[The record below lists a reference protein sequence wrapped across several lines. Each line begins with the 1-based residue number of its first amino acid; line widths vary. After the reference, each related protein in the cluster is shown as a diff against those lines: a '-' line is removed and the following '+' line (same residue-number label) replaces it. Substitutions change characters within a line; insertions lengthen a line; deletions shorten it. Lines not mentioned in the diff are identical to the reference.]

1 MGKGGRRGCLGRV
14 GRRWSLGRRMREL
27 LTGRGNRVGEVVT
40 GFAVEGEWGGNVGDV
55 GKVGGAVLGG
65 TGALV
70 AAPAIAAAVVATI
83 AGVWSSVLAGVAAT
97 TVGLGFAPVLFVPG
111 TLRGK
116 LCLWHTLHFVVI
128 HPHTLVTLDA
138 VGVVATVDP
147 VPAVL
152 DKPVVGC
159 SWVAVGRWVGVV
171 MVHPQRLSKIC
182 SRGYESFGRVW
193 CWLCSRMR
201 GRLGTHKRGSWG
213 SSHNRGM
220 WGRAHDRGSRGG
232 N

>member
-14 GRRWSLGRRMREL
+14 GRRWREL

-55 GKVGGAVLGG
+55 GKVGGAVLGV

-70 AAPAIAAAVVATI
+70 AASVIAAAVVATI

-116 LCLWHTLHFVVI
+116 LCLWHTRHGVVV
-128 HPHTLVTLDA
+128 HACTLVTLDA
-138 VGVVATVDP
+138 VGGWATVDLI
-147 VPAVL
+147 PAVF

-159 SWVAVGRWVGVV
+159 SRVGVGRRVGGPISLPV
-171 MVHPQRLSKIC
+171 RLSEPC
-182 SRGYESFGRVW
+182 SRGYESFGREW
-193 CWLCSRMR
+193 CWLRSHLR
-201 GRLGTHKRGSWG
+201 GRLGTQNRGSWG

-220 WGRAHDRGSRGG
+220 WGRAHDRSSRRGK
-232 N
+232 